1 MNSGCAVLRAPV
13 LLQRYLGH
21 LSGGLG
27 RPVRMSTDSIDQE
40 LSSHDRGTV
49 EAADRVWQRIA
60 REHGHFEDWNAV
72 GEALMVG
79 RQYAMRAVHI
89 QQPRGKGYNDLFG
102 RWRNRHFPEMSPVT
116 CSNLLFLAEPEN
128 RMIVDELRRAM
139 SDTGRMQVTHPDTM
153 AKRVRQHLKQLSSP
167 AKPEKRISQLE
178 KCKIEVAE
186 LKRRLAHVG
195 DGSLFDFQN
204 DTVENIAAVMVGT
217 SLSRA
222 KQIAQAVLRRL
233 QKAAG

>member
-1 MNSGCAVLRAPV
+1 
-13 LLQRYLGH
+13 
-21 LSGGLG
+21 
-27 RPVRMSTDSIDQE
+27 
-40 LSSHDRGTV
+40 V
-49 EAADRVWQRIA
+49 EAAARVWQRIA
-60 REHGHFEDWNAV
+60 RVGGHLKDWNAV

-139 SDTGRMQVTHPDTM
+139 SDTERMQVTHPDTM

-178 KCKIEVAE
+178 TCRIEVAE
-186 LKRRLAHVG
+186 LKQRLAHAG
-195 DGSLFDFQN
+195 DGSLFDFHH
-204 DTVENIAAVMVGT
+204 DTVESIAMVMVGT
-217 SLSRA
+217 APKRA
-222 KQIAQAVLRRL
+222 EKIAQAVLRRL
-233 QKAAG
+233 QKPAG

>member
-1 MNSGCAVLRAPV
+1 MNSSCAVLRAPV
-13 LLQRYLGH
+13 LRVRYLGH

-27 RPVRMSTDSIDQE
+27 RPVRMSTERIDQE
-40 LSSHDRGTV
+40 LSSHDRAAV

-60 REHGHFEDWNAV
+60 REYGHFEDWNAV

-79 RQYAMRAVHI
+79 RKYAMRAFHI
-89 QQPRGKGYNDLFG
+89 QQPRGKGYNEFFG
-102 RWRNRHFPEMSPVT
+102 RWRNRHFPEMPVT

-128 RMIVDELRRAM
+128 RMIVAELRRAM
-139 SDTGRMQVTHPDTM
+139 SDTDRMQVTHPDTM

-178 KCKIEVAE
+178 KCEIQVAE
-186 LKRRLAHVG
+186 LKQRLAHVR
-195 DGSLFDFQN
+195 DGSLFDFHN

-217 SLSRA
+217 SPSRA